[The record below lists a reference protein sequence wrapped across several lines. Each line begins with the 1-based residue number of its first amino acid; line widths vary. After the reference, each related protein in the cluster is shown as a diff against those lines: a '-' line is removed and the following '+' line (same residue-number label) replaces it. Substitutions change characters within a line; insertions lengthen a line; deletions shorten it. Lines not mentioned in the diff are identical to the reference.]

1 MASRTKL
8 DVAAAPGADTRERVL
23 VAAMEVFAAH
33 GFDGATLREITALAR
48 ANIAAVNYYFR
59 SKDELIRQVLDVF
72 VKPIMTAR
80 LAALDECER
89 AAGDRP
95 PDLEAVIGAFVL
107 PMVYL
112 SRDHHGGRSLIR
124 LLLQTRAL
132 PRAATRSFTQETFN
146 PVLHRFVEAIGRVLP
161 EMSREVIFWRID
173 FALGAMMQILTDC
186 DPGSRRLAILS
197 GEMCDTDD
205 DDAIA
210 SQLVAFLVGGFRAP
224 PPAPDWK
231 RPVKS

>member
-1 MASRTKL
+1 MASHEKQN
-8 DVAAAPGADTRERVL
+8 AAVAPGADTRERVL
-23 VAAMEVFAAH
+23 VAAMEVFATQ
-33 GFDGATLREITALAR
+33 GFDGATLREITALAG

-72 VKPIMTAR
+72 IKPIVIAR
-80 LAALDECER
+80 QVALEKCER
-89 AAGDRP
+89 DAGQSL
-95 PDLEAVIGAFVL
+95 PDLEAVIEAFAL

-146 PVLHRFVEAIGRVLP
+146 PVLHRFVDVLARILP
-161 EMSREVIFWRID
+161 EMSREVIFWRLD
-173 FALGAMMQILTDC
+173 FALGAMMQILTDS

-197 GEMCDTDD
+197 NEICDTDN

-210 SQLVAFLVGGFRAP
+210 AQLVAFLVGGFRAAP
-224 PPAPDWK
+224 PLTD
-231 RPVKS
+231 